1 MSKIILLAES
11 LLPISFPLLNGYA
24 LIIEKENIIGIETI
38 SKAEKTYPYA
48 KRIIIEGAVIMPGL
62 VNLHTH
68 LELSGLKGKF
78 SEGMDFFEWIKELVE
93 QKRKM
98 TKRNI

>member
-48 KRIIIEGAVIMPGL
+48 KE
-62 VNLHTH
+62 
-68 LELSGLKGKF
+68 
-78 SEGMDFFEWIKELVE
+78 
-93 QKRKM
+93 
-98 TKRNI
+98 